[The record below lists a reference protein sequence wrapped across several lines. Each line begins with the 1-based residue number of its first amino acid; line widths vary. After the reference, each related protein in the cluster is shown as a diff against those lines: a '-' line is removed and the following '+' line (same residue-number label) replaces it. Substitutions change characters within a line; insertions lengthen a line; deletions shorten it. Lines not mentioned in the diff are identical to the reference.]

1 MTRSAFVGLLLLAAC
16 SKDSAA
22 PKLVPQLSIVEGNA
36 QRDTV
41 GRTLPV
47 QLGAKLID
55 SATGQPLAGRVLNW
69 IVVDGGGSVFATI
82 TQTGSQGLAR
92 NAFTLGH
99 GAGAQ
104 KVVAR
109 YIDPETGDPVTLDTA
124 RAMATPD
131 VAVQFLAGFGP
142 NPNPAG
148 SNVLAV
154 GDTGLVVFSYRDAWT
169 NAGAPCVD
177 GRDGDRAI
185 WSSSDSSAIMPLGT
199 IVVLS
204 DGRHAAQVL
213 AKQVVTPGVT
223 IMGDPSGC
231 APTAAGAGVAFL
243 VR

>member
-1 MTRSAFVGLLLLAAC
+1 MRYTFVGLLLLVAC

-22 PKLVPQLSIVEGNA
+22 PKLVPLLSFVEGNA

-55 SATGQPLAGRVLNW
+55 SASGAPLSGRVLNW
-69 IVVDGGGSVFATI
+69 VVVDGGGSVFAAI

-99 GAGAQ
+99 GAGTQ

-124 RAMATPD
+124 MAMATAD
-131 VAVQFLAGFGP
+131 VAANFNADFGP

-148 SNVLAV
+148 TNVLAV
-154 GDTGLVVFSYRDAWT
+154 GDTGLVVYSFKDQYANPTDVCA
-169 NAGAPCVD
+169 D
-177 GRDGDRAI
+177 GRPDRI
-185 WSSSDSSAIMPLGT
+185 VWSSTDSATVVPLGT
-199 IVVLS
+199 AIILS
-204 DGRHAAQVL
+204 DGRHATQVL
-213 AKQVVTPGVT
+213 AKQTITGSVT
-223 IMGDPSGC
+223 ILGDPGTC
-231 APTAAGAGVAFL
+231 APGAAGAGVAFL